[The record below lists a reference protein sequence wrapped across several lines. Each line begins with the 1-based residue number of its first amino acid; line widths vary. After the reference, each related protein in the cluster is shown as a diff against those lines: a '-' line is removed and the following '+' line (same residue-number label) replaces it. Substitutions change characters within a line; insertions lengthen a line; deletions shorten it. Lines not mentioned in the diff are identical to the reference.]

1 MTIEQQIFDGRV
13 NTIRIVFAESIN
25 GAVETPVDF
34 AAVTRMVLH
43 FVDAPG
49 TVLIDSDDEPTAI
62 DWDSANTPTNTGTVI
77 LTLGES
83 ANIPSNGT
91 TSRVRLIAYDS
102 GGDATELLHEGM
114 PDASMQVTVYATTTV
129 P

>member
-1 MTIEQQIFDGRV
+1 MSIDAGIFDGRV
-13 NTIRIVFAESIN
+13 NPIRLVFTESIA
-25 GAVETPVDF
+25 GAAETAVDLS
-34 AAVTRMVLH
+34 AVTRMVLH
-43 FVDAPG
+43 FVDASG

-83 ANIPSNGT
+83 ANLPTNGT

-102 GGDATELLHEGM
+102 TGDATELLHEGM
-114 PDASMQVTVYATTTV
+114 DSASMQVTVYATTTV

>member
-13 NTIRIVFAESIN
+13 NEIRIAFTESIG
-25 GAVETPVDF
+25 GAVESAVDF
-34 AAVTRMVLH
+34 SAVTRMVLH
-43 FVDAPG
+43 FVDAAG

-62 DWDSANTPTNTGTVI
+62 DWDSANTPTNTGTVV
-77 LTLGES
+77 LKLGES
-83 ANIPSNGT
+83 TNIPSNGT
-91 TSRVRLIAYDS
+91 SSRCRLIAYDS

-114 PDASMQVTVYATTTV
+114 PDASMHVTIHATTT